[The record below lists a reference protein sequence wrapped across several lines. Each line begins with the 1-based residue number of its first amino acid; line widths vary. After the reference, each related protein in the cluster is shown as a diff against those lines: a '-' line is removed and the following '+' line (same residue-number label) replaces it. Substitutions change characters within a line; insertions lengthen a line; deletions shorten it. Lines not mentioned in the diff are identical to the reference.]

1 MYYIL
6 NQNGQIV
13 AVDPELLS
21 QLAIDNVDEL
31 YKKLSLEEV
40 GIELNEDKVR
50 LTQNNQIRTFTAT
63 KHPLTGIL
71 GELTLVAIDIDSV
84 TSSESSA
91 SEDELFGFSEEK
103 ELLVN
108 ETQAAP
114 DNEALLLDDELFGLK
129 DDTEETDESLSVG
142 KGEEISVA
150 DNTIENELFDL
161 VIPSNANN
169 AIATIDDELKH
180 TAENETTPIYID
192 VETISQKIG
201 ISTEDYNLF
210 LDEYIDTALTLEEA
224 LQSNNKEE
232 QADALHK
239 LSHLSNVLHL
249 PYVEEIL
256 KQIDTASEDER
267 HTHISSFFSTLARL
281 TTARFEEEKP
291 AIEKTEQKEIKEE
304 IAAKTTGRKPID
316 LSDVKPIHF
325 DFQLEEAAKDLSLPV
340 ELIEEFVNDFIV
352 QAHEETEKMLTAYEE
367 GDLETIQKIGH
378 LLKGTSSNLRITPL
392 SDTLYE
398 IQFNDDINKV
408 PDLVRNGDT
417 SSHLKIKLNSYQNKK
432 GNRT

>member
-40 GIELNEDKVR
+40 GIELDEDKVR
-50 LTQNNQIRTFTAT
+50 LTQNNQIRTFTAS
-63 KHPLTGIL
+63 KYPLTGIL

-84 TSSESSA
+84 TSSESTA

-108 ETQAAP
+108 ETQTSP

-129 DDTEETDESLSVG
+129 DDTGETDESLSIG
-142 KGEEISVA
+142 KGEEISVT

-161 VIPSNANN
+161 VIPSDANN

-352 QAHEETEKMLTAYEE
+352 QAHEETEKMLAAYEE

-408 PDLVRNGDT
+408 PDLVRNYWGHFL
-417 SSHLKIKLNSYQNKK
+417 SLENQIKLISK
-432 GNRT
+432 